1 LRLGANSVPAQICS
15 RKDAKLRKARI
26 TLAAAEILSCS
37 ANSVN
42 KMTKASVNHSEMILI
57 VDDDPSVTA
66 SLALLLK
73 QAGYASQ
80 SAATPAQ
87 ALDQVVSNDF
97 QLVIQDMNFSR
108 KTTGEEGLDLL
119 KKMKSARPNLP
130 VILMTAW
137 GSIQLA
143 VDGVRAGA
151 ADFVT
156 KPWTNQQILQAVNTA
171 IGLAAANSSKQGDKK
186 LSREEL
192 DALYDFKE
200 LTGRDP
206 KMLKILDV
214 IGRVSATD
222 ASILITG
229 ESGTGKELVAAA
241 IHRNSR
247 RKNAPFIKV
256 NLGGISS
263 TLFESEM
270 FGHVKGAFTDARQ
283 DRKGRFEL
291 ANGGTIFLDEI
302 GDLDLN
308 SQVKMLRVLQDRTYE
323 VLGSSHSRTVDVR
336 VISAT
341 NRNLTEMVAQGHF
354 REDLLYRL
362 NLIAVHLPA
371 LRERSS
377 DIPLLAQYFL
387 AGIGSAYGRDSLTI
401 SDAALSWMQS
411 LSWPG
416 NIRQLK
422 QLIER
427 AILVS
432 DREILEVE
440 DFLLPMEME
449 ASEASK
455 DALPEVGKMTL
466 DDMEKAMILKS
477 LKHYDN
483 NISRVAEALGLSRA
497 ALYRRFEKYGIKV

>member
-1 LRLGANSVPAQICS
+1 
-15 RKDAKLRKARI
+15 
-26 TLAAAEILSCS
+26 
-37 ANSVN
+37 VN
-42 KMTKASVNHSEMILI
+42 KMTQSSVNHSEMVLI

-73 QAGYASQ
+73 QAGIRSH
-80 SAATPAQ
+80 SAASPSQ
-87 ALDQVVSNDF
+87 ALEYIASDDF
-97 QLVIQDMNFSR
+97 HLVIQDMNFSR

-119 KKMKSARPNLP
+119 RKIKNAKPNLP

-143 VDGVRAGA
+143 VEGVRAGA

-156 KPWTNQQILQAVNTA
+156 KPWTNQQILQSVKTA
-171 IGLAAANSSKQGDKK
+171 IGLAAANSSKHPDKK
-186 LSREEL
+186 VTREEL
-192 DALYDFKE
+192 DALYDFKDII
-200 LTGRDP
+200 GRDA
-206 KMLKILDV
+206 KMVKILDV

-229 ESGTGKELVAAA
+229 ESGTGKEVIAAA

-247 RKNAPFIKV
+247 RRNAPFIKV

-270 FGHVKGAFTDARQ
+270 FGHVKGAFTDARL

-341 NRNLTEMVAQGHF
+341 NRNLTEMVTGGGF

-362 NLIAVHLPA
+362 NLIAIHLPA
-371 LRERSS
+371 LRERAS
-377 DIPLLAQYFL
+377 DIPLLAEHFL
-387 AGIGSAYGRDSLTI
+387 ESIGKVYGRASLQM
-401 SDAALSWMQS
+401 SDAALSWMES
-411 LSWPG
+411 LAWPG

-432 DREILEVE
+432 SKEILEVD
-440 DFLLPMEME
+440 DFRLPIEME
-449 ASEASK
+449 AHEAGK
-455 DALPEVGKMTL
+455 DALPDVGRMTL
-466 DDMEKAMILKS
+466 DDLEKAMILKS
-477 LKHYDN
+477 LKHYDG